1 MKLFKVVGKNG
12 TVRHFTLKTEAKALR
27 RELNGV
33 DDDGLEKL
41 KSGYYVARGPDHRKG
56 ES

>member
-27 RELNGV
+27 REQNGV
-33 DDDGLEKL
+33 DDDWLEK
-41 KSGYYVARGPDHRKG
+41 
-56 ES
+56 